1 MKKLFCIIAFCAS
14 CLSMAYSQE
23 GIVKVGITNDVST
36 QFDMELANAI
46 GKSLGVTIEFIQMK
60 DVIKDDTFL
69 DMDYKYCDCI
79 ITADMTAGRLQ
90 KYIFTKPYLFYSDG
104 SSAGIAFSKYN
115 ENLCKRIDAALDGL
129 KANTIFYTLY
139 QKYYGSATGVSTAP
153 IIQQQSLAPAIPII
167 YGICLKSTATF
178 TDKTQAAQLQNSLF
192 SIGITSQI
200 IDTFYDYSL

>member
-1 MKKLFCIIAFCAS
+1 
-14 CLSMAYSQE
+14 
-23 GIVKVGITNDVST
+23 
-36 QFDMELANAI
+36 
-46 GKSLGVTIEFIQMK
+46 MK

-79 ITADMTAGRLQ
+79 ITAAMTAGRLQ

-104 SSAGIAFSKYN
+104 SCAGIAFSKYN

-192 SIGITSQI
+192 SIGITSQV
-200 IDTFYDYSL
+200 IDTFYDYSLGILYCAVFTGPYNSYEEAAYWATQINQYFNAEVFTIVGGN